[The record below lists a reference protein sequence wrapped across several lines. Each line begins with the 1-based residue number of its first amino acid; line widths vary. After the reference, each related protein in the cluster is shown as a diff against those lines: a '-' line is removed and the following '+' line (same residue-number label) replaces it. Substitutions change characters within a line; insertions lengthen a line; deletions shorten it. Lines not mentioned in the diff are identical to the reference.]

1 MNALEADNRKRVA
14 PSSYGGSSQRARTGL
29 LLHPEF
35 RVMVPLSLCGW
46 PVALRL
52 LKVKFNALWDS
63 REAVVEMFLEVH
75 VTIAVG
81 KVIIAGSV
89 PLPRKVELVMFQIS
103 PLLLNPTAKATK
115 MDKLPSEAG

>member
-1 MNALEADNRKRVA
+1 MHLRRTTVRGLPHLPMVVDLNVHA
-14 PSSYGGSSQRARTGL
+14 RAL
-29 LLHPEF
+29 LLPEF
-35 RVMVPLSLCGW
+35 RVIVLLILCGW

-63 REAVVEMFLEVH
+63 REAVVELFPVVH
-75 VTIAVG
+75 VTITVG
-81 KVIIAGSV
+81 KVIIAESV
-89 PLPRKVELVMFQIS
+89 PLPRKVELVIFQIS